1 MAKASMTY
9 SEAINVAIEVMGADH
24 AEAVDRLK
32 ALQVQLAKRNSGSK
46 GLTKTQKANEV
57 IKDKILEIL
66 GEVEEPVGLATLMA
80 DPRIPSEAS
89 PQKLSALLGQLVR
102 SGDVVRGKD
111 KKKVVYSLADGSTQD
126 TPEQDA

>member
-1 MAKASMTY
+1 MANTMTY

-32 ALQVQLAKRNSGSK
+32 TLQKQLAKRNSGSK

-57 IKDKILEIL
+57 IKGMILEIL
-66 GEVEEPVGLATLMA
+66 GEMEEPVGLAILMA
-80 DPRIPSEAS
+80 DPRIPNEAS

-111 KKKVVYSLADGSTQD
+111 KKKVVYSLADGSAQD
-126 TPEQDA
+126 APEQDA